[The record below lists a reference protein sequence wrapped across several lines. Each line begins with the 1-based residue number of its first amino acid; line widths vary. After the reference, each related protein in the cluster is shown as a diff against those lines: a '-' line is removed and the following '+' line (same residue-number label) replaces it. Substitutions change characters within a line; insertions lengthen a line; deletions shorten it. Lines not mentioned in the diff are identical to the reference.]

1 MALLYLVRH
10 GEPASGWGETNPDPG
25 LSALGLAQASHAAGQ
40 LRGKRVPFAITSPLQ
55 RCRETAA
62 AFEMEVGVQ
71 AVVSNGVR
79 EVPTPADVG
88 DRHAWLQ
95 GVMAGVW
102 AGNVALEAFRNGVV
116 ATLLGQNTDTA
127 VFSHYVAINAAVG
140 AAMGKDNVM
149 VFKPAHA
156 SITVLSNEGGA
167 LKLVELGAETPAVN
181 AL

>member
-10 GEPASGWGETNPDPG
+10 GEPASGWGQTNRDPG

-40 LRGKRVPFAITSPLQ
+40 LRARRIPFAITSPLL

-71 AVVSNGVR
+71 AVTSTGVR
-79 EVPTPADVG
+79 EVPTPGDVE
-88 DRHAWLQ
+88 DRPAWLA
-95 GVMAGVW
+95 GVMAGRW
-102 AGNVALEAFRNGVV
+102 SEAPALGAFRAGVV
-116 ATLLGQNTDTA
+116 ATLCGQNTDTA

-140 AAMGKDNVM
+140 AATGEDTVM

-156 SITVLSNEGGA
+156 SITILSNEGGV
-167 LKLVELGAETPAVN
+167 LSLVELGAQTPAVN